1 MCSSLYHRLAV
12 TNIKNHRRIYVPF
25 AAASAGVTAM
35 LYIIQF
41 LLNNSELRSR
51 TVAQVLSMGTV
62 VITIFSVIVMLYA
75 NSFVMK
81 QRRRELGLYNV
92 LGMEKRHIARL
103 MATETLYIGSVSVV
117 LGIGGGILFSKLA
130 LLLLCDLMGVPK
142 SLGFE
147 VPMLAVVYTLAVF
160 GAIFAIMLVYNISR
174 VGLVKPIELLKS
186 KSTGERE
193 PRVKWV
199 IAVVGVL
206 TLGSGYAIALLTKT
220 PSMALV
226 LFFVAVI
233 LVIIGTY
240 CLFTAGSIA
249 VLKIMRKNK
258 RYYYNK
264 KHFVPVS
271 GMLYRMKRNAAGL
284 ANICILSTMVLVM
297 ISSTVCLYYGME
309 DLVRTF
315 NPRNVEL
322 IVVKGVDDEYASQ
335 LSSAIDETVKKSG
348 VTVKNVAA
356 YRNSSTYAYYD
367 GKTFSIYAYGAGSLL
382 RSVKIT
388 LLPLEDYNLLNNTE
402 ETLERDSVIV
412 YAPNMNFENGEIYF
426 GSAKMKVEKVVH
438 AMNVVNMIHDDET
451 IAQVYIVAADTDA
464 IIRLRDALEKAQ
476 GDFADDESYFDAMTM
491 IKYYY
496 GADVD
501 GVDDEDKLATALIEM
516 MAAAAT
522 EDYAS
527 GHEAR
532 PYSVTKASNDRKNYL
547 EMYGGLFFLGIILG
561 IIFISAAVLIMY
573 YKQLSEGYEDRE
585 RYVIMRQVGMTRREI
600 RSSVRSQVLTVFFL
614 PLAAAGVHMAFAFPM
629 IRLILTMFGLTNSR
643 LFMICALLCFAVF
656 TLVYLAA
663 YVLTAKRY
671 YKIVSSPS
679 E

>member
-25 AAASAGVTAM
+25 VAASAGVTAM

-193 PRVKWV
+193 PRVKWA

-258 RYYYNK
+258 RYY
-264 KHFVPVS
+264 
-271 GMLYRMKRNAAGL
+271 
-284 ANICILSTMVLVM
+284 
-297 ISSTVCLYYGME
+297 
-309 DLVRTF
+309 
-315 NPRNVEL
+315 
-322 IVVKGVDDEYASQ
+322 
-335 LSSAIDETVKKSG
+335 
-348 VTVKNVAA
+348 
-356 YRNSSTYAYYD
+356 
-367 GKTFSIYAYGAGSLL
+367 
-382 RSVKIT
+382 
-388 LLPLEDYNLLNNTE
+388 
-402 ETLERDSVIV
+402 
-412 YAPNMNFENGEIYF
+412 
-426 GSAKMKVEKVVH
+426 
-438 AMNVVNMIHDDET
+438 
-451 IAQVYIVAADTDA
+451 
-464 IIRLRDALEKAQ
+464 
-476 GDFADDESYFDAMTM
+476 
-491 IKYYY
+491 
-496 GADVD
+496 
-501 GVDDEDKLATALIEM
+501 
-516 MAAAAT
+516 
-522 EDYAS
+522 
-527 GHEAR
+527 
-532 PYSVTKASNDRKNYL
+532 
-547 EMYGGLFFLGIILG
+547 
-561 IIFISAAVLIMY
+561 
-573 YKQLSEGYEDRE
+573 
-585 RYVIMRQVGMTRREI
+585 
-600 RSSVRSQVLTVFFL
+600 
-614 PLAAAGVHMAFAFPM
+614 
-629 IRLILTMFGLTNSR
+629 
-643 LFMICALLCFAVF
+643 
-656 TLVYLAA
+656 
-663 YVLTAKRY
+663 
-671 YKIVSSPS
+671 
-679 E
+679 